1 MGDLTQFEPKV
12 RVYIANPDSES
23 RSVFGRGVA
32 QLCIGVR
39 DLGSLNAA
47 AKSIGMAYSKAWRIV
62 KDTEAA
68 LGVQLLYRDGAHGS
82 TLTEEGAVLLD
93 TYLEL
98 NKRMR
103 QEAKATYLE
112 LLSAE
117 VAGEGE
123 GDADK
128 DESAG
133 STDDGGHA
141 GATNAAAAGNDGQE
155 SDGQDEAP
163 SAERRNAATAAAED
177 SRSE

>member
-1 MGDLTQFEPKV
+1 MGDLTQFEPRV
-12 RVYIANPDSES
+12 RIYIANPDSES
-23 RSVFGRGVA
+23 RSVFGSGVA

-98 NKRMR
+98 NKRIR
-103 QEAKATYLE
+103 QESKATYLE

-117 VAGEGE
+117 TAGE
-123 GDADK
+123 DATR
-128 DESAG
+128 SA
-133 STDDGGHA
+133 DCADA
-141 GATNAAAAGNDGQE
+141 FADNAF
-155 SDGQDEAP
+155 
-163 SAERRNAATAAAED
+163 AAED
-177 SRSE
+177 SQDDQGSRELPLA